1 MRTALTR
8 GAVPKR
14 ATKVEST
21 TRARVGVTIRRVS
34 RLAPFRAL
42 GAPTEPFPD
51 WVRALRGR
59 SGVYVIRDRQSH
71 AVLYVGESHT
81 DRLYE
86 TMTRHVQRW
95 GLEEAHTY
103 QRGRVEVAVRVSA
116 AGEAAELQRAYICEL
131 QPRDNVYDTCE
142 AVPF

>member
-1 MRTALTR
+1 
-8 GAVPKR
+8 
-14 ATKVEST
+14 VEST
-21 TRARVGVTIRRVS
+21 TRAGLWCYRRHVS
-34 RLAPFRAL
+34 RLSTYRAL
-42 GAPTEPFPD
+42 GAPGGDFPD

-59 SGVYVIRDRQSH
+59 SGVYAIRDRQSG

-103 QRGRVEVAVRVSA
+103 QRGRVEVAVRLSDA
-116 AGEAAELQRAYICEL
+116 SEAQELQRAYICEL
-131 QPRDNVYDTCE
+131 QPRDNIYDTCE